1 MRQILKNI
9 AMAAVVMLLTLVIW
23 GCRSDSDSSNIT
35 DQKTSV
41 EDGFYIYY
49 INDGWTDIS
58 MKKMDVDQQL
68 SSENTVDM
76 VMKALLEG
84 GGTSKFGT
92 PVPTGMTIRGIYM
105 MGMERSVSYLKLILR
120 MLIRML

>member
-41 EDGFYIYY
+41 EDGFTFI
-49 INDGWTDIS
+49 IS
-58 MKKMDVDQQL
+58 MMDGRI
-68 SSENTVDM
+68 S
-76 VMKALLEG
+76 
-84 GGTSKFGT
+84 
-92 PVPTGMTIRGIYM
+92 P
-105 MGMERSVSYLKLILR
+105 
-120 MLIRML
+120 